1 MKKSDMNA
9 VEPAKTELEAP
20 VQLTPDQLETV
31 AGGLL
36 AQLRTSDLLNKIKIV
51 AGNWPVPYPI
61 DRFKGGGGGMAF

>member
-9 VEPAKTELEAP
+9 VEPVKTELEAP

-61 DRFKGGGGGMAF
+61 DRFKGGGGVAF

>member
-61 DRFKGGGGGMAF
+61 DRFKGGGGVAF